1 MSRSE
6 HDIVR
11 QVLAAQDDVYTAD
24 RLIEQ
29 YLPFIRSETAKFL
42 QRPPMDSDDE
52 LSIAMIAFHEAI
64 CGYDRGRGAF
74 LPYAATLIRSRLIDY
89 DRKERR
95 HRGSVSLDAHSGE
108 DEDGTLMDTLADPSD
123 HSGDLV
129 LREATAHEIREL
141 SEQMENFGVSLS
153 DVADNCPRQQRTL
166 DACRAA
172 MTYAK
177 TRPDLLD
184 GLVRTGKLPIGEL
197 AQGSGVERK
206 TLERHRKY
214 LVALLLICTNGYE
227 IIRGHLHQ
235 VMKGGGSR

>member
-1 MSRSE
+1 MAREE

-11 QVLAAQDDVYTAD
+11 QVLQAQQDSYAAD
-24 RLIEQ
+24 RLIER
-29 YLPFIRSETAKFL
+29 YLPFIRAEAAKFL
-42 QRPPMDSDDE
+42 QRPPTDSDDE
-52 LSIAMIAFHEAI
+52 LSIAMIAFHEAV
-64 CGYDRGRGAF
+64 CSYDKGRGAF

-95 HRGSVSLDAHSGE
+95 HRGSVSLDAPRGE
-108 DEDGTLMDTLADPSD
+108 EEDGSLLDTLADPSD
-123 HSGDLV
+123 HSGDLIT
-129 LREATAHEIREL
+129 REATAHEIREL
-141 SEQMENFGVSLS
+141 SEQMEGFGVSLS

-172 MTYAK
+172 MAYAK
-177 TRPDLLD
+177 SRPDLLD
-184 GLVRTGKLPIGEL
+184 QLVRTGKLPLSEL

-214 LVALLLICTNGYE
+214 LMALLLICTNGYE

-235 VMKGGGSR
+235 VMKGGGVQ